1 MSTVSNTTNT
11 STLTGTSSTSS
22 TTSSSASS
30 NSASQQLAGNFN
42 TFLQLLTTQLQ
53 NQDPL
58 SPLDTNQFTQ
68 ELVEF
73 SSVEQQIDTN
83 SNLQTLISLQQ
94 ASEATSALQL
104 VGSTVTIGG
113 SSAPLSNATNSPATW
128 SLTSSGAGTGQ
139 VTITNSSGQTVYTGS
154 LSLTA
159 GAQSFSW
166 NGQGNNGTTYPDGN
180 YTLAISGTGTGGQA
194 LTVTTGVQG
203 TITAVNATASPPT
216 ITMGGQS
223 YPMSSIQSVS
233 NSSLSSISS
242 LNSSINSLNSSISSL
257 STYL

>member
-1 MSTVSNTTNT
+1 MSTVNNTSPVAGTSNTSNT
-11 STLTGTSSTSS
+11 SNA
-22 TTSSSASS
+22 SASS

-58 SPLDTNQFTQ
+58 NPLDTDQFTQ
-68 ELVEF
+68 QLVEF
-73 SSVEQQIDTN
+73 SSVEQQINTN
-83 SNLQTLISLQQ
+83 TNLQTLITLQQ

-104 VGSTVTIGG
+104 IGSTVTVSG
-113 SSAPLSNATNSPATW
+113 SAAPLSNATSTPATW

-139 VTITNSSGQTVYTGS
+139 VTITNASGQTVYTGPV
-154 LSLTA
+154 SLTS
-159 GAQSFSW
+159 GAQSYSW
-166 NGQGNNGTTYPDGN
+166 NGQGNNGTTYPDGT

-233 NSSLSSISS
+233 NSSLSSLSS